1 MFNVLWLVPIREM
14 FVLMEYLTELSLRG
28 DSACDGWPVTTSE
41 LTEYK
46 NTLER
51 WTVKCQRNREIEL
64 PVSITRP
71 GQTSHRIYYPSQPP
85 SFDFW
90 RFHINF
96 HINWREDSV
105 TCVTMT
111 AVGRSPCLSLA
122 VSPGSPGLFHVMPS
136 RWNCAPAKLVQFSC
150 GAL

>member
-1 MFNVLWLVPIREM
+1 MFNILYLVPIKEL
-14 FVLMEYLTELSLRG
+14 FVQIEYLTEVLLRG

-46 NTLER
+46 NTPER

-111 AVGRSPCLSLA
+111 AVGRSLCLSLA
-122 VSPGSPGLFHVMPS
+122 VSPGRPGLFHVMPS